1 MKQQYKIIDIM
12 GLISLQGDYADK
24 IAIHNIRKII
34 EDKDSNKE
42 MKRRYEWLQ
51 KNHPELII

>member
-1 MKQQYKIIDIM
+1 MKPDYRLVDLM

-24 IAIHNIRKII
+24 IAIHNIKTII
-34 EDKDSNKE
+34 KEKDSNKE
-42 MKRRYEWLQ
+42 MKKRYDWLK

>member
-1 MKQQYKIIDIM
+1 MNSNYKLIDIM

-24 IAIHNIRKII
+24 IAIHNVKTII
-34 EDKDSNKE
+34 KDKDINKE
-42 MKRRYEWLQ
+42 MKKRYEWLK